1 MATCALAPSL
11 SPSFP
16 LSLPLSLPPSLPLSL
31 RYLNREKVTAGD
43 SYIFWYSWG
52 PRAEQEVDKREL
64 LALVAEVTHH
74 INCCTLS
81 VMLDTPPSL
90 PLLLRSMVVTCH
102 NGRDSF

>member
-1 MATCALAPSL
+1 MVSCALA
-11 SPSFP
+11 
-16 LSLPLSLPPSLPLSL
+16 LPPSLSL

-74 INCCTLS
+74 MAIRDVLPVVQC
-81 VMLDTPPSL
+81 LDTPPS
-90 PLLLRSMVVTCH
+90 PFPFPFPFCS
-102 NGRDSF
+102 DPWW